1 MKNGRKKE
9 REENKMKKIQELI
22 GEWVIIYI
30 E

>member
-9 REENKMKKIQELI
+9 REENKMKKIEELI